1 MRREDIADLAAYLVV
16 AEEGS
21 FTRAASKLNL
31 TQSALSQIVRRL
43 EGRLGVR
50 LLTRTT
56 RSVATTEAGEK
67 LVRTLSPVF
76 REIDQSIVDLGEYRD
91 KFAGTVRITTVEH
104 AAKTILVPKL
114 TKLLECHP
122 EISIEINVDYGRV
135 DIVAE
140 HFDAGVRL
148 GEQVAKDMIAVRLSP
163 DIPMV
168 IVGTPGYLA
177 KFGRPRQVKDLL
189 KHRCINLR
197 LTESGEKYAWHLVQK
212 GSLTRVRVA
221 GPISCNS
228 IDLIRDATLNGSGL
242 SFLPLDQVEQD
253 LASGELEKVLGKHLA
268 PLPGYHLYYPNRR
281 HSPPAFKVVVDALRY
296 PPISGPG

>member
-31 TQSALSQIVRRL
+31 TQSALSQIVKRL
-43 EGRLGVR
+43 EERLGVR

-56 RSVATTEAGEK
+56 RSVSTTEAGEK
-67 LVRTLSPVF
+67 LVRTLSPMF
-76 REIDQSIVDLGEYRD
+76 REIDQSITDLGVYRD
-91 KFAGTVRITTVEH
+91 KPAGTVRITTVEH

-114 TKLLECHP
+114 TKLLESHP
-122 EISIEINVDYGRV
+122 EISVEINVDYGRI

-140 HFDAGVRL
+140 HYDAGVRL

-163 DIPMV
+163 DIPMA
-168 IVGTPGYLA
+168 IVGTPAYLK
-177 KFGRPRQVKDLL
+177 KFGRPRKVKDLL
-189 KHRCINLR
+189 SHRCINLR
-197 LTESGEKYAWHLVQK
+197 LTESGEKYAWHLVQD
-212 GSLTRVRVA
+212 GSMTRVRVA
-221 GPISCNS
+221 GPISCNN

-242 SFLPLDQVEQD
+242 SFLPLDQVEQE
-253 LASGELEKVLGKHLA
+253 LANGELEKVLGKHLA

-281 HSPPAFKVVVDALRY
+281 HSPPAFKAVVDALRY
-296 PPISGPG
+296 PPMSESE